1 MRMMRNSGKDWARL
15 AMKFGLMLTDAKLW
29 SMMNEQMRDR
39 AEDVGDVVRRKYEDT
54 TDRLEA
60 AGNALRGRTDW
71 FGRVTSLLAGVGVG
85 VGIGLLLAPASG
97 AETRA
102 ALRDKAEDV
111 KNNVGDFAARTTRMR
126 PSAGTAS
133 TGTGD

>member
-1 MRMMRNSGKDWARL
+1 MGIMRNSGKDWARL

-29 SMMNEQMRDR
+29 SMVNDQMRDR
-39 AEDVGDVVRRKYEDT
+39 AGDVGDVVRRKYEDT

-60 AGNALRGRTDW
+60 AGDALRGRKDW

-102 ALRDKAEDV
+102 AIRDKAEDV
-111 KNNVGDFAARTTRMR
+111 KNNVGDFASRATRMR
-126 PSAGTAS
+126 TA
-133 TGTGD
+133 TGTPSTATGD